1 MTLRRKPT
9 IRYIVIYMDAN
20 IIKIEYFGFYV
31 DVNKLINI
39 TTVCLFDNDMKWNL
53 HPIPTPNQPL

>member
-20 IIKIEYFGFYV
+20 IIKIGYFGFYV

-39 TTVCLFDNDMKWNL
+39 TTVCLFDNDMK
-53 HPIPTPNQPL
+53 